1 MKKSILSRGFT
12 LIELLVV
19 IAIIGILA
27 AVVLSSLNDARRT
40 GNDASLKQ
48 SMASLRSQAEIYYN
62 AQPPV
67 DAFSYTGLFSVAN
80 TAVDNIQASVLA
92 NSPATNEVQDGSA
105 LTAAEALTTTYY
117 YETATAWVA
126 IVPLSVRSGG
136 TVVTLSWCVD
146 STGVAR
152 EVAAAPVAANTVAC
166 PAS

>member
-1 MKKSILSRGFT
+1 MFNRGFT

-48 SMASLRSQAEIYYN
+48 SMASLRSQAEIFYN
-62 AQPPV
+62 AQPAAT
-67 DAFSYTGLFSVAN
+67 AFSYTGLFSVAN

-92 NSPATNEVQDGSA
+92 NSPATLEVEDGSA
-105 LTAAEALTTTYY
+105 LTAATALTSTYY

-136 TVVTLSWCVD
+136 TAVTRSWCVD
-146 STGVAR
+146 STGLAR
-152 EVAAAPVAANTVAC
+152 EVAAAAVSANTTTC
-166 PAS
+166 P